1 MSPKNLKE
9 YILPLHDGFK
19 MFKKDGMLF
28 YSLEGKG
35 IVLSMEGTDLQFYV
49 LPEYRRQRLST
60 KYLRQIIRH
69 DLGLYTTLD
78 LSFVDSWFEEAIFR
92 NLPHSDILTFKTL
105 EGLYLVNARKKGE
118 FIENPY
124 DFKI

>member
-1 MSPKNLKE
+1 MSEASLAK
-9 YILPLHDGFK
+9 YILPLHEGLK

-49 LPEYRRQRLST
+49 LPEYRGRRVAT

-69 DLGLYTTLD
+69 ELGLYTTLD

-124 DFKI
+124 DFNI